1 MDGVCEGG
9 VEPRSCHLGYE
20 IDQKYVTMEKNDE
33 LVKIGIH
40 VPSNIILGKLDE
52 GLEGEKEKPRKHS
65 KQTSTSVS
73 SRGRYVEMI
82 HLLNER

>member
-52 GLEGEKEKPRKHS
+52 VLKGWKEKKKNHANTRSKHQHQS
-65 KQTSTSVS
+65 P
-73 SRGRYVEMI
+73 VEDDT
-82 HLLNER
+82 